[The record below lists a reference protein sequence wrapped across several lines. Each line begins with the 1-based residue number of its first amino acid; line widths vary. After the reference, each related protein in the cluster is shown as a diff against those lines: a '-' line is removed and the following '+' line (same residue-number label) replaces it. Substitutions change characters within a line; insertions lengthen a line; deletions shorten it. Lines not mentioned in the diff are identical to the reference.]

1 MNKKLLLD
9 INAQELNIGDKVEI
23 LTIPEWFIE
32 SLSPED
38 LKLLQSQI
46 AKKLAIVDIDDYFVW
61 LEVPINKTETEY
73 ESHLFGLEPNCLI
86 KSK

>member
-1 MNKKLLLD
+1 MHKKLLLD
-9 INAQELNIGDKVEI
+9 INAQELNIGDTVEI

-32 SLSPED
+32 NLSPED

-46 AKKLAIVDIDDYFVW
+46 AKELSVVDIDDYYVW

-73 ESHLFGLEPNCLI
+73 ESHLFGLEPNCL
-86 KSK
+86 KKPK